1 MQSGTSV
8 PISELRWLAG
18 LGLEA
23 PGIASGERN
32 VPGRESLDGQAIR
45 DAVPMADLLDAIDAA
60 FRDVAAG
67 RDRSPVRT
75 RLEMGNGDLLLMP
88 GLRAGGRG
96 AAVKL
101 VTVMPGNADRGLPTV
116 QAVVLW
122 FDAGSGEPLAILDG
136 TTVTAMQ
143 PAVLQPP

>member
-1 MQSGTSV
+1 MPTF
-8 PISELRWLAG
+8 
-18 LGLEA
+18 
-23 PGIASGERN
+23 
-32 VPGRESLDGQAIR
+32 DGQAIR

-67 RDRSPVRT
+67 RDRSPMRT
-75 RLEMGNGDLLLMP
+75 RLEMGHGDLLLMP

-116 QAVVLW
+116 QAVVVW

-136 TTVTAMQ
+136 TTVTAMRTG
-143 PAVLQPP
+143 AASGVATRLLARIDASVLALFG